1 MRRFKGR
8 GVFMNFE
15 REFLWDMNN
24 DYGISRRMI
33 SKIDKIVTSI
43 LVDYGIELEEEEYLS
58 LFEQCCM
65 NVSSSNS
72 KDASICSKQSINEAI
87 VNTMILFSKENNWMV
102 EVLPI
107 VKKKSL
113 SN

>member
-1 MRRFKGR
+1 
-8 GVFMNFE
+8 MNFE
-15 REFLWDMNN
+15 REFFGDMNN

>member
-1 MRRFKGR
+1 
-8 GVFMNFE
+8 MNFE
-15 REFLWDMNN
+15 REFLGDMNN

>member
-1 MRRFKGR
+1 
-8 GVFMNFE
+8 MNFE
-15 REFLWDMNN
+15 REFLGDMNN

-65 NVSSSNS
+65 NVSSSSS

-102 EVLPI
+102 EVIPI